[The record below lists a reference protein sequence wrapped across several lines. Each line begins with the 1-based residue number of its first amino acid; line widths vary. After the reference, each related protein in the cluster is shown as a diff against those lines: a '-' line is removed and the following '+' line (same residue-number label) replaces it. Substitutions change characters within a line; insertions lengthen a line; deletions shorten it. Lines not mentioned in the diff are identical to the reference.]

1 LCHNFADVN
10 QHPKQD
16 LRVAKR
22 ILTVCLMQLHL
33 LIESE

>member
-1 LCHNFADVN
+1 LSHNFADVN
-10 QHPKQD
+10 QYQKQD

-22 ILTVCLMQLHL
+22 ILTARLMQSHL